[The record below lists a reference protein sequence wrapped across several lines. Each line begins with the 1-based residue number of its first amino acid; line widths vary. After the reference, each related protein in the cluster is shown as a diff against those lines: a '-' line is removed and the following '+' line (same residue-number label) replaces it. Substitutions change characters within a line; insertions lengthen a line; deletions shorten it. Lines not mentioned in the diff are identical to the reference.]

1 MKNGPDKMHRDLMEA
16 ADLNALPDE
25 PKPGKSKKPKGLI
38 INTYVFDQ
46 VELLDHVQQLTF
58 WDACKAYQRG
68 EKLPE
73 MDQSVT
79 IIFCIVAKD
88 NASFD
93 PEHKKTL
100 AQIRS
105 EAGRKGAAATWDKDR
120 TS

>member
-1 MKNGPDKMHRDLMEA
+1 MKAVDQHAPQDEA
-16 ADLNALPDE
+16 
-25 PKPGKSKKPKGLI
+25 KPGRPKKTKGLI

-46 VELLDHVQQLTF
+46 VDLLDTIQQLTF
-58 WDACKAYQRG
+58 WEACSAYQRG

-79 IIFCIVAKD
+79 IIFSIVARD

-100 AQIRS
+100 SQIRA
-105 EAGRKGAAATWDKDR
+105 EAGEKGAAARWGEPWTP
-120 TS
+120 

>member
-1 MKNGPDKMHRDLMEA
+1 MKTDKPDR
-16 ADLNALPDE
+16 DLNALPDE
-25 PKPGKSKKPKGLI
+25 TKQKKPKKPKGLI
-38 INTYVFDQ
+38 VNTYVFDQ

-73 MDQSVT
+73 MDQVVT
-79 IIFCIVAKD
+79 IIFSIVAKD

-100 AQIRS
+100 SQIRA
-105 EAGRKGAAATWDKDR
+105 EAGKKGADARWNEDR
-120 TS
+120 TP